1 MSKYNELY
9 NRIKKEITDG
19 QIDYGKKLPSVRKS
33 SELYGVS
40 RTTVQNA
47 YFALS
52 ADGYIIS
59 EPQSGYYV
67 SYKKKKKSTESK
79 AENTSD
85 KIKFDFTTDT
95 ADRDSFDFN
104 IWRRYIKSALRQDDK
119 LLSYSEAQ
127 GELLLREAIADYIRE
142 KRNVTAS
149 ADRIVI
155 GAGVQTLL
163 SVFCSLIDNR
173 GTVSFP
179 DQSFVQGASLFS
191 DYGFDVKYRN
201 KDADIIYVTPSKMT
215 RWGDVMPNK
224 RRVELVAYSAK
235 NKSLV
240 IEDDFESD
248 FLYNTKPTPSLHALS
263 GGSNVVYLG
272 SFSKLL
278 LPSIRIS
285 FMILTEELTEKY
297 RQNIFKFNQTAS
309 KTEQIALYKFINDG
323 HLKAQ
328 IRKTRRFY
336 TAKTK
341 LFAEKLKTEFPTAN
355 IEISENALQIIMKTD
370 FNKNTDTFLQNG
382 IKIFIDE
389 YKNGRIKLCLNTS
402 SISEKDFDSAVKSL
416 KKSLDC

>member
-9 NRIKKEITDG
+9 NSIKNEIITG
-19 QIDYGKKLPSVRKS
+19 QISYGKRLPSVRKA
-33 SELYGVS
+33 SELYSVS

-67 SYKKKKKSTESK
+67 SYKKQSKASQSK
-79 AENTSD
+79 AENS
-85 KIKFDFTTDT
+85 KSNILFDFTTDS
-95 ADRDSFDFN
+95 ADRESFDFN

-163 SVFCSLIDNR
+163 SVFCSLIDYR

-179 DQSFVQGASLFS
+179 DQSFIQGASLFS
-191 DYGFDVKYRN
+191 DYGFDVKYRY
-201 KDADIIYVTPSKMT
+201 KDADIIYVSPSKMT

-224 RRVELVAYSAK
+224 RRIELVAYSAQ
-235 NKSLV
+235 NNSLV

-285 FMILTEELTEKY
+285 FMVLTEELAEKY
-297 RQNIFKFNQTAS
+297 RKNIYKYNQTAS

-336 TAKTK
+336 TAKNK
-341 LFAEKLKTEFPTAN
+341 AFADMLKKEFPTAD
-355 IEISENALQIIMKTD
+355 IDISENALQIIMVTD
-370 FNKNTDTFLQNG
+370 FNKNEAAFEENS

-402 SISEKDFDSAVKSL
+402 SISEKSFNLAVKAL
-416 KKSLDC
+416 KKAII

>member
-9 NRIKKEITDG
+9 NRIKKEITDR
-19 QIDYGKKLPSVRKS
+19 QIDYGKKLPSVRKA

-67 SYKKKKKSTESK
+67 SYKKKKKSAESK

-179 DQSFVQGASLFS
+179 DRSFVQGASLFS

-224 RRVELVAYSAK
+224 RRVELVAHSAQ
-235 NKSLV
+235 NGSLV

-285 FMILTEELTEKY
+285 FMILTEELAEKY
-297 RQNIFKFNQTAS
+297 KQNIFKFNQTAS

-416 KKSLDC
+416 RKSLDY

>member
-19 QIDYGKKLPSVRKS
+19 QIDYGEKLPSVRKA
-33 SELYGVS
+33 SELYNVS

-67 SYKKKKKSTESK
+67 SYKKKKKTVESK
-79 AENTSD
+79 ADNSSNR
-85 KIKFDFTTDT
+85 IVFDFTTDT
-95 ADRDSFDFN
+95 ADRESFDFN

-179 DQSFVQGASLFS
+179 DTSFVQGASLFA
-191 DYGFDVKYRN
+191 DYGFEVKYRN
-201 KDADIIYVTPSKMT
+201 KNADIIYVTPSKMT

-224 RRVELVAYSAK
+224 RRVELVAHSAQ
-235 NKSLV
+235 NNSLV

-285 FMILTEELTEKY
+285 FMILTEELAEKY

-341 LFAEKLKTEFPTAN
+341 LFAEKLKAVFPDAE
-355 IEISENALQIIMKTD
+355 IEISENALQIIMKTN
-370 FNKNTDTFLQNG
+370 FEKNEDEFEKKG

-402 SISEKDFDSAVKSL
+402 SITEKNFDSAVKSL
-416 KKSLDC
+416 KSALI

>member
-9 NRIKKEITDG
+9 NRIKKEITDR
-19 QIDYGKKLPSVRKS
+19 QIDYGKKLPSVRKA

-67 SYKKKKKSTESK
+67 SYKKKKKSAESK

-179 DQSFVQGASLFS
+179 DRSFVQGASLFS

-201 KDADIIYVTPSKMT
+201 KDAYIIYVTPSKMT

-224 RRVELVAYSAK
+224 RRVELVAHSAQ
-235 NKSLV
+235 NGSLV

-285 FMILTEELTEKY
+285 FMILTEELAEKY
-297 RQNIFKFNQTAS
+297 KQNIFKFNQTAS

-416 KKSLDC
+416 KKSLDY

>member
-9 NRIKKEITDG
+9 NRIKKEIIDR
-19 QIDYGKKLPSVRKS
+19 QIDYGEKLPSVRKA
-33 SELYGVS
+33 SELYSVS
-40 RTTVQNA
+40 RTTIQNA

-59 EPQSGYYV
+59 EPQSGYFV
-67 SYKKKKKSTESK
+67 SYKKPRKTAENKSTDSK
-79 AENTSD
+79 NQ
-85 KIKFDFTTDT
+85 ILFDFTTDT

-163 SVFCSLIDNR
+163 AVFCSLIEPR

-179 DQSFVQGASLFS
+179 DSSFVQGASLFS
-191 DYGFDVKYRN
+191 DYGFDVKYRY

-224 RRVELVAYSAK
+224 RRIELVAHSAK
-235 NKSLV
+235 KNSLV

-248 FLYNTKPTPSLHALS
+248 FLYNTKPAPSLHALS
-263 GGSNVVYLG
+263 NGSNVVYLG

-285 FMILTEELTEKY
+285 FMILTEELAEKY
-297 RQNIFKFNQTAS
+297 KKNIFKFNQTAS

-323 HLKAQ
+323 HLKSQ

-341 LFAEKLKTEFPTAN
+341 AFADELKKEFEDAN
-355 IEISENALQIIMKTD
+355 IEISENALQIIMETD
-370 FNKNTDTFLQNG
+370 FDKQEEVFEQNA
-382 IKIFIDE
+382 IKVFIDE

-402 SISEKDFDSAVKSL
+402 SISENDFKNAVKAL
-416 KKSLDC
+416 KNALS

>member
-19 QIDYGKKLPSVRKS
+19 QIDYGKKLPSVRKA

-67 SYKKKKKSTESK
+67 SYKKKKKSAESK

-179 DQSFVQGASLFS
+179 DRSFVQGASLFS

-224 RRVELVAYSAK
+224 RRVELVAHSAQ
-235 NKSLV
+235 NGSLV

-285 FMILTEELTEKY
+285 FMILTEELAEKY
-297 RQNIFKFNQTAS
+297 KQNIFKFNQTAS

-328 IRKTRRFY
+328 IKKTRRFY

-341 LFAEKLKTEFPTAN
+341 LFAEKLETEFPTAN

-416 KKSLDC
+416 KKSLDY

>member
-19 QIDYGKKLPSVRKS
+19 QIDYGEKLPSVRKA
-33 SELYGVS
+33 SELYSVS

-79 AENTSD
+79 AENTAD

-104 IWRRYIKSALRQDDK
+104 IWRRYIKSALRQDDR

-163 SVFCSLIDNR
+163 AVFCSLIDNR

-179 DQSFVQGASLFS
+179 DRSFVQGASLFS

-224 RRVELVAYSAK
+224 RRVELVAHSAQ
-235 NKSLV
+235 NGSLV

-285 FMILTEELTEKY
+285 FMILTEELAEKY
-297 RQNIFKFNQTAS
+297 KQNIFKFNQTAS
-309 KTEQIALYKFINDG
+309 KTEQIALYKFINDR

-370 FNKNTDTFLQNG
+370 FNRNTDTFLQNG

-389 YKNGRIKLCLNTS
+389 YKNSRIKLCLNTS

-416 KKSLDC
+416 KKSLDY

>member
-9 NRIKKEITDG
+9 NHIKKEITDG
-19 QIDYGKKLPSVRKS
+19 QIDYGEKLPSVRKA
-33 SELYGVS
+33 SELYNVS

-67 SYKKKKKSTESK
+67 SYKKKKKSVESKTESNAK
-79 AENTSD
+79 
-85 KIKFDFTTDT
+85 KIAFDFTTDT
-95 ADRDSFDFN
+95 ADRESFDFN

-179 DQSFVQGASLFS
+179 DQSFVQGACLFA

-224 RRVELVAYSAK
+224 RRIELVAHSAQ
-235 NKSLV
+235 NGSLV

-285 FMILTEELTEKY
+285 FMILTEELAEKY
-297 RQNIFKFNQTAS
+297 RQNIFKYNQTAS
-309 KTEQIALYKFINDG
+309 KTEQIALCKFINDG
-323 HLKAQ
+323 HLKSQ

-341 LFAEKLKTEFPTAN
+341 LFAESLKSEFPTAD

-370 FNKNTDTFLQNG
+370 FNKNKETFKQHG
-382 IKIFIDE
+382 VKIFIDE
-389 YKNGRIKLCLNTS
+389 YKNNRIKLCLNTS
-402 SISEKDFDSAVKSL
+402 SINEKDFDSAVKAL
-416 KKSLDC
+416 KKALI

>member
-1 MSKYNELY
+1 M
-9 NRIKKEITDG
+9 
-19 QIDYGKKLPSVRKS
+19 
-33 SELYGVS
+33 
-40 RTTVQNA
+40 QNA

-67 SYKKKKKSTESK
+67 SYQKKKKSTESK
-79 AENTSD
+79 AENTAD

-104 IWRRYIKSALRQDDK
+104 IWRRYIKSALRQDDR

-163 SVFCSLIDNR
+163 AVFCSLIDNR

-179 DQSFVQGASLFS
+179 DRSFVQGASLFS

-224 RRVELVAYSAK
+224 RRVELVAHSAQ
-235 NKSLV
+235 NGSLV

-285 FMILTEELTEKY
+285 FMILTEELAEKY
-297 RQNIFKFNQTAS
+297 KQNIFKFNQTAS

-370 FNKNTDTFLQNG
+370 FNRNTDTFLQNG

-416 KKSLDC
+416 KKSLDY

>member
-9 NRIKKEITDG
+9 NRIKKEITG
-19 QIDYGKKLPSVRKS
+19 RQIDYGEKLPSVRKA

-67 SYKKKKKSTESK
+67 SYKKNKKSIENKSK
-79 AENTSD
+79 NAAD
-85 KIKFDFTTDT
+85 KIKFDFTTDK
-95 ADRDSFDFN
+95 ADRESFDFN

-163 SVFCSLIDNR
+163 SIFCSLIDNR

-179 DQSFVQGASLFS
+179 DKSFIQGASLFA
-191 DYGFDVKYRN
+191 DYGFDVKYRD

-224 RRVELVAYSAK
+224 RRIELVAHSAQ
-235 NKSLV
+235 NGSLV

-285 FMILTEELTEKY
+285 FMILTEELAEKY
-297 RQNIFKFNQTAS
+297 RNNIYKFNQTAS

-341 LFAEKLKTEFPTAN
+341 LFAEKLKSEFPAAD

-370 FNKNTDTFLQNG
+370 FDKNTDIFLQNG
-382 IKIFIDE
+382 IKIFIDD
-389 YKNGRIKLCLNTS
+389 YRNGRIKLCLNTS
-402 SISEKDFDSAVKSL
+402 SITEKNFDSAIKSL
-416 KKSLDC
+416 KKALN

>member
-9 NRIKKEITDG
+9 NSIKTEILTE
-19 QIDYGKKLPSVRKS
+19 QISYGKRLPSVRKA
-33 SELYGVS
+33 SELYNVS

-67 SYKKKKKSTESK
+67 SYKKQKKTSENKSKNNEK
-79 AENTSD
+79 
-85 KIKFDFTTDT
+85 KILFDFTTDS
-95 ADRDSFDFN
+95 ADRESFDFN

-142 KRNVTAS
+142 KRNVTTS

-163 SVFCSLIDNR
+163 SVFCSLIDKR
-173 GTVSFP
+173 ETVSFP
-179 DQSFVQGASLFS
+179 DQSFVQGAGMFA
-191 DYGFDVKYRN
+191 DYGFDVKYRY

-224 RRVELVAYSAK
+224 RRIELVAYSAQ
-235 NKSLV
+235 NGSLV

-263 GGSNVVYLG
+263 GGSNVIYLG

-285 FMILTEELTEKY
+285 FMVLTEELAEKY
-297 RQNIFKFNQTAS
+297 KNNIFRYNQTAS

-341 LFAEKLKTEFPTAN
+341 AFAERLKKEFPCAK
-355 IEISENALQIIMKTD
+355 IEISENALQIIMETD
-370 FNKNTDTFLQNG
+370 FCKSEKVFEENS

-389 YKNGRIKLCLNTS
+389 YQNGRIKLCLNTS
-402 SISEKDFDSAVKSL
+402 SIHEKDFDSAVKAL
-416 KKSLDC
+416 KKALIS

>member
-9 NRIKKEITDG
+9 NRIKKEITER
-19 QIDYGKKLPSVRKS
+19 QIDYGEKLPSVRKA
-33 SELYGVS
+33 SELYSVS

-67 SYKKKKKSTESK
+67 SYKKKKKQIENKS
-79 AENTSD
+79 ENTDD

-149 ADRIVI
+149 ADRIII

-163 SVFCSLIDNR
+163 AVFCSLIDKR

-179 DQSFVQGASLFS
+179 DRSFVQGASLFA

-224 RRVELVAYSAK
+224 RRIELVAHSAK
-235 NKSLV
+235 NGSLV

-248 FLYNTKPTPSLHALS
+248 FLYNTKPAPSLHALS
-263 GGSNVVYLG
+263 GGSNVIYLG

-285 FMILTEELTEKY
+285 FMILTEELAEKY

-341 LFAEKLKTEFPTAN
+341 SFAEKLKTEFPTAD

-370 FNKNTDTFLQNG
+370 FIENTDTFLQNG

-402 SISEKDFDSAVKSL
+402 SISEKDFESAVKSL
-416 KKSLDC
+416 KKALNH

>member
-19 QIDYGKKLPSVRKS
+19 QIDYGEKLPSVRKA
-33 SELYGVS
+33 SELYNVS

-67 SYKKKKKSTESK
+67 SYKKKKKTVESK
-79 AENTSD
+79 ADNSSNR
-85 KIKFDFTTDT
+85 IVFDFTTDT
-95 ADRDSFDFN
+95 ADRESFDFN

-179 DQSFVQGASLFS
+179 DTSFVQGASLFA
-191 DYGFDVKYRN
+191 DYGFEVKYRN
-201 KDADIIYVTPSKMT
+201 KNADIIYVTPSKMT

-224 RRVELVAYSAK
+224 RRVELVAHSAQ
-235 NKSLV
+235 NNSLV

-285 FMILTEELTEKY
+285 FMILTEELAEKY

-341 LFAEKLKTEFPTAN
+341 LFSEKLKAEFPDAE
-355 IEISENALQIIMKTD
+355 IEISENALQIIMKTN
-370 FNKNTDTFLQNG
+370 FEKNEDEFEKKG

-402 SISEKDFDSAVKSL
+402 SITEKNFDSAVKSL
-416 KKSLDC
+416 KAALI

>member
-9 NRIKKEITDG
+9 NSIKTEILTE
-19 QIDYGKKLPSVRKS
+19 QISYGKRLPSVRKA
-33 SELYGVS
+33 SELYNVS

-67 SYKKKKKSTESK
+67 SYKKQKKTAESK
-79 AENTSD
+79 SKNDER
-85 KIKFDFTTDT
+85 KILFDFTTDS
-95 ADRDSFDFN
+95 ADRESFDFN

-149 ADRIVI
+149 ANRIVI

-163 SVFCSLIDNR
+163 SVFCSLIDKR

-179 DQSFVQGASLFS
+179 DQSFVQGAGMFA
-191 DYGFDVKYRN
+191 DYGFDVKYRY

-224 RRVELVAYSAK
+224 RRIELVAYSAQ
-235 NKSLV
+235 NGSLV

-263 GGSNVVYLG
+263 GGSNVIYLG

-285 FMILTEELTEKY
+285 FMVLTEELAEKY
-297 RQNIFKFNQTAS
+297 KNNIFRYNQTAS

-341 LFAEKLKTEFPTAN
+341 AFAERLKKEFPCAK
-355 IEISENALQIIMKTD
+355 IEISENALQIIMETD
-370 FNKNTDTFLQNG
+370 FCKNEKVFEENS

-389 YKNGRIKLCLNTS
+389 YQNGRIKLCLNTS
-402 SISEKDFDSAVKSL
+402 SIHEKDFDSAVKAL
-416 KKSLDC
+416 KNALIS

>member
-19 QIDYGKKLPSVRKS
+19 QIDYGEKLPSVRKA
-33 SELYGVS
+33 SELYSVS

-67 SYKKKKKSTESK
+67 SYQKKKKSTESK
-79 AENTSD
+79 AENTAD

-95 ADRDSFDFN
+95 ADRNSFDFN
-104 IWRRYIKSALRQDDK
+104 IWRRYIKSALRQDDR

-179 DQSFVQGASLFS
+179 DRSFVQGASLFS

-224 RRVELVAYSAK
+224 RRVELVAHSAQ
-235 NKSLV
+235 NGSLV

-285 FMILTEELTEKY
+285 FMILTEELAEKY
-297 RQNIFKFNQTAS
+297 KQNIFKFNQTAS

-370 FNKNTDTFLQNG
+370 FNRNTDTFLQNG

-416 KKSLDC
+416 KKSLDY

>member
-67 SYKKKKKSTESK
+67 SYKKKKKSAESK
-79 AENTSD
+79 AENTAD

-163 SVFCSLIDNR
+163 AVFCSLIDNR

-179 DQSFVQGASLFS
+179 NRSFVQGASLFS

-224 RRVELVAYSAK
+224 RRVELVAHSAQ
-235 NKSLV
+235 NGSLV

-285 FMILTEELTEKY
+285 FMILTEELAEKY
-297 RQNIFKFNQTAS
+297 KQNIFKFNQTAS

-341 LFAEKLKTEFPTAN
+341 LFAEKLKTKFPTAN

-416 KKSLDC
+416 KKSLDY

>member
-1 MSKYNELY
+1 M
-9 NRIKKEITDG
+9 
-19 QIDYGKKLPSVRKS
+19 
-33 SELYGVS
+33 
-40 RTTVQNA
+40 
-47 YFALS
+47 
-52 ADGYIIS
+52 
-59 EPQSGYYV
+59 
-67 SYKKKKKSTESK
+67 
-79 AENTSD
+79 
-85 KIKFDFTTDT
+85 
-95 ADRDSFDFN
+95 
-104 IWRRYIKSALRQDDK
+104 
-119 LLSYSEAQ
+119 
-127 GELLLREAIADYIRE
+127 REAIADYIRE

-163 SVFCSLIDNR
+163 AVFCSLIDNR

-224 RRVELVAYSAK
+224 RRVELVAHSAQ
-235 NKSLV
+235 NGSLV

-285 FMILTEELTEKY
+285 FMILTEELAEKY
-297 RQNIFKFNQTAS
+297 KQNIFKLNQTAS

-416 KKSLDC
+416 KKSLNY

>member
-1 MSKYNELY
+1 MSKYNDLY
-9 NRIKKEITDG
+9 KKIKKEITDG
-19 QIDYGKKLPSVRKS
+19 QIDFGKKLPSVRKA

-67 SYKKKKKSTESK
+67 SYKKNKKTIENK
-79 AENTSD
+79 AESNTD
-85 KIKFDFTTDT
+85 KIAFDFTTDK

-163 SVFCSLIDNR
+163 SVLCSLIDER

-179 DQSFVQGASLFS
+179 DRSFIQGASLFA

-341 LFAEKLKTEFPTAN
+341 LFAEKLKSEFPTAD

-370 FNKNTDTFLQNG
+370 FDKNTDVFLHNG
-382 IKIFIDE
+382 IKVFIDE
-389 YKNGRIKLCLNTS
+389 YKNDRIKLCLNTS
-402 SISEKDFDSAVKSL
+402 SIAEKNFDLAVKSL
-416 KKSLDC
+416 KKALN

>member
-19 QIDYGKKLPSVRKS
+19 QIDYGKKLPSVRKA

-67 SYKKKKKSTESK
+67 SYKNKKKSAESK
-79 AENTSD
+79 AENTAD

-163 SVFCSLIDNR
+163 AVFCSLIDNR

-179 DQSFVQGASLFS
+179 DRSFVQGASLFS

-263 GGSNVVYLG
+263 GGINVVYLG

-285 FMILTEELTEKY
+285 FMILTEELAEKY
-297 RQNIFKFNQTAS
+297 KQNIFKFNQTAS

-416 KKSLDC
+416 KKSLDY

>member
-9 NRIKKEITDG
+9 NRIKKEITDR
-19 QIDYGKKLPSVRKS
+19 QIDYGKKLPSVRKA

-67 SYKKKKKSTESK
+67 SYKKKKKSAESK
-79 AENTSD
+79 AENTAD

-179 DQSFVQGASLFS
+179 DRSFVQGASLFS

-224 RRVELVAYSAK
+224 RRVELVAHSAQ
-235 NKSLV
+235 NGSLV

-285 FMILTEELTEKY
+285 FMILTEELAEKY
-297 RQNIFKFNQTAS
+297 KQNIFKFNQTAS

-355 IEISENALQIIMKTD
+355 IEISENALQIKTMP
-370 FNKNTDTFLQNG
+370 KHIIHLR
-382 IKIFIDE
+382 K
-389 YKNGRIKLCLNTS
+389 RL
-402 SISEKDFDSAVKSL
+402 
-416 KKSLDC
+416 

>member
-19 QIDYGKKLPSVRKS
+19 QIDYGEKLPSVRKA
-33 SELYGVS
+33 SELYSVS

-67 SYKKKKKSTESK
+67 SYKKKKKSTERK
-79 AENTSD
+79 AENTAD

-104 IWRRYIKSALRQDDK
+104 IWRRYIKSALRLDDR

-179 DQSFVQGASLFS
+179 DRSFVQGASLFS

-224 RRVELVAYSAK
+224 RRVELVAHSAQ
-235 NKSLV
+235 NGSLV

-285 FMILTEELTEKY
+285 FMILTEELAEKY
-297 RQNIFKFNQTAS
+297 KQNIFKFNQTAS

-370 FNKNTDTFLQNG
+370 FNRNTDTFLQNG

-416 KKSLDC
+416 KKSLDY

>member
-19 QIDYGKKLPSVRKS
+19 QIDYGKKLPSVRKA

-67 SYKKKKKSTESK
+67 SYKNKKKSAESK
-79 AENTSD
+79 AENTAD

-163 SVFCSLIDNR
+163 AVFCSLIDNR

-179 DQSFVQGASLFS
+179 DRSFVQGASLFS

-201 KDADIIYVTPSKMT
+201 KAADIIYVTPSKMT

-285 FMILTEELTEKY
+285 FMILTEELAEKY
-297 RQNIFKFNQTAS
+297 KQNIFKFNQTAS

-416 KKSLDC
+416 KKSLDY

>member
-9 NRIKKEITDG
+9 NRIKKEITDR
-19 QIDYGKKLPSVRKS
+19 QIDYGEKLPSVRKA
-33 SELYGVS
+33 SEIYGVS

-67 SYKKKKKSTESK
+67 SYRAKKKSSENK
-79 AENTSD
+79 AKDDTD
-85 KIKFDFTTDT
+85 KILFDFTTDT

-119 LLSYSEAQ
+119 LLSYGEAQ
-127 GELLLREAIADYIRE
+127 GELLLREAIADYVRE

-179 DQSFVQGASLFS
+179 DKSFVQGASLFA

-201 KDADIIYVTPSKMT
+201 KDARIIYVTPSKMT

-224 RRVELVAYSAK
+224 RRIELVAHSAE
-235 NKSLV
+235 NGSLV

-248 FLYNTKPTPSLHALS
+248 FLYNTKPAPSLHALS

-285 FMILTEELTEKY
+285 FMILTEKLAEKY
-297 RQNIFKFNQTAS
+297 RQNIYKFNQTAS

-341 LFAEKLKTEFPTAN
+341 LFAEKLKTEFPSSS
-355 IEISENALQIIMKTD
+355 IEISENALQIIMKTNFD
-370 FNKNTDTFLQNG
+370 KNTDAFLKNG

-402 SISEKDFDSAVKSL
+402 SISEKDFDFAVKLL
-416 KKSLDC
+416 KKALI

>member
-19 QIDYGKKLPSVRKS
+19 QIDYGEKLPSVRKA
-33 SELYGVS
+33 SELYSVS

-67 SYKKKKKSTESK
+67 SYQKKKKSTESK
-79 AENTSD
+79 AENTAD

-95 ADRDSFDFN
+95 ADRNSFDFN
-104 IWRRYIKSALRQDDK
+104 IWRRYIKSALRQDDR

-163 SVFCSLIDNR
+163 AVFCSLIDNR

-179 DQSFVQGASLFS
+179 DRSFVQGASLFS

-224 RRVELVAYSAK
+224 RRVELVAHSAQ
-235 NKSLV
+235 NGSLV

-285 FMILTEELTEKY
+285 FMILTEELAEKY
-297 RQNIFKFNQTAS
+297 KQNIFKFNQTAS

-341 LFAEKLKTEFPTAN
+341 LFTEKLKTEFPTAN

-370 FNKNTDTFLQNG
+370 FNRNTDTFLQNG

-416 KKSLDC
+416 KKSLDY

>member
-9 NRIKKEITDG
+9 NSIKTEILTE
-19 QIDYGKKLPSVRKS
+19 QISYGKRLPSVRKA
-33 SELYGVS
+33 SELYNVS

-67 SYKKKKKSTESK
+67 SYKKQKKTSENKSKNNEK
-79 AENTSD
+79 
-85 KIKFDFTTDT
+85 KILFDFTTDS
-95 ADRDSFDFN
+95 ADRESFDFN

-142 KRNVTAS
+142 KRNVTTS

-163 SVFCSLIDNR
+163 SVFCSLIDKR
-173 GTVSFP
+173 ETVSFP
-179 DQSFVQGASLFS
+179 DQSFVQGAGMFA
-191 DYGFDVKYRN
+191 DYGFDVKYRY

-224 RRVELVAYSAK
+224 RRIELVAYSAQ
-235 NKSLV
+235 NGSLV

-263 GGSNVVYLG
+263 GGSNVIYLG

-285 FMILTEELTEKY
+285 FMVLTEELAEKY
-297 RQNIFKFNQTAS
+297 KNNIFRYNQTAS

-341 LFAEKLKTEFPTAN
+341 AFAERLKKEFPCAK
-355 IEISENALQIIMKTD
+355 IEISENALQIIMETD
-370 FNKNTDTFLQNG
+370 FCKNEKIFEENS

-389 YKNGRIKLCLNTS
+389 YQNNRIKLCLNTS
-402 SISEKDFDSAVKSL
+402 SINEKDFDSAVKAL
-416 KKSLDC
+416 KNALIS

>member
-19 QIDYGKKLPSVRKS
+19 QIDYGKKLPSVRKA

-67 SYKKKKKSTESK
+67 SYKKKKKSAESK
-79 AENTSD
+79 AENTAD
-85 KIKFDFTTDT
+85 KIKFDFTSDT

-224 RRVELVAYSAK
+224 RRVELVAHSAQ
-235 NKSLV
+235 NSSLV

-285 FMILTEELTEKY
+285 FMILTEELAEKY
-297 RQNIFKFNQTAS
+297 KQNIFKFNQTAS

-341 LFAEKLKTEFPTAN
+341 LFAKKLKTEFPTAN
-355 IEISENALQIIMKTD
+355 IEISENALQIIMKAD
-370 FNKNTDTFLQNG
+370 FNRNTDTFLQNG

-416 KKSLDC
+416 KKSLDY

>member
-19 QIDYGKKLPSVRKS
+19 QIDYGEKLPSVRKA
-33 SELYGVS
+33 SELYSVS

-79 AENTSD
+79 AENTAD

-104 IWRRYIKSALRQDDK
+104 IWRRYIKSALRQDDR

-163 SVFCSLIDNR
+163 AVFCSLIDNR

-179 DQSFVQGASLFS
+179 DRSFVQGASLFS
-191 DYGFDVKYRN
+191 DYGFDVKYSN
-201 KDADIIYVTPSKMT
+201 KDADKIYVTPSKMT

-224 RRVELVAYSAK
+224 RRVELVAHSAQ
-235 NKSLV
+235 NGSLV

-285 FMILTEELTEKY
+285 FMILTEELAEKY
-297 RQNIFKFNQTAS
+297 KQNIFKFNQTAS

-370 FNKNTDTFLQNG
+370 FNRNTDTFLQNG

-416 KKSLDC
+416 KKSLDY

>member
-9 NRIKKEITDG
+9 NNIKNEIISN
-19 QIDYGKKLPSVRKS
+19 QIGLGKKLPSIRKA
-33 SELYGVS
+33 SELYRVS

-47 YFALS
+47 YFALA

-67 SYKKKKKSTESK
+67 SYKAQKK
-79 AENTSD
+79 NDSD
-85 KIKFDFTTDT
+85 KKQDNKIQIKFDFTTDT
-95 ADRDSFDFN
+95 ADKESFDFN
-104 IWRRYIKSALRQDDK
+104 IWRRYIKSALRQDDR
-119 LLSYSEAQ
+119 LLSYSEPQ
-127 GELLLREAIADYIRE
+127 GELLLREAVADYIRE

-163 SVFCSLIDNR
+163 SVFCSLIDER
-173 GTVSFP
+173 KTVSFP
-179 DQSFVQGASLFS
+179 DKSFIQGASLFA
-191 DYGFDVKYRN
+191 DYGFDVQYRY

-224 RRVELVAYSAK
+224 RRVELISYSSK
-235 NKSLV
+235 NHSLV

-285 FMILTEELTEKY
+285 FMVLTEELAEKY
-297 RQNIFKFNQTAS
+297 RNNIFKYNQTAS

-336 TAKTK
+336 TSKTK
-341 LFAEKLKTEFPTAN
+341 HFAELLQKEFPKAVVD
-355 IEISENALQIIMKTD
+355 ISENALQIIMEAS
-370 FNKNTDTFLQNG
+370 FNKSTDCFANNG
-382 IKIFIDE
+382 IKVFIDE
-389 YKNGRIKLCLNTS
+389 YTNGKIRLCLNTS
-402 SISEKDFDSAVKSL
+402 SVCEDDYSCAVDAL
-416 KKSLDC
+416 KKAFS

>member
-19 QIDYGKKLPSVRKS
+19 QIDYGEKLPSVRKA
-33 SELYGVS
+33 SELYSVS

-79 AENTSD
+79 AENTDD

-104 IWRRYIKSALRQDDK
+104 IWRRYIKSALRQDDR

-149 ADRIVI
+149 ADRIII

-163 SVFCSLIDNR
+163 AVFCSLIDNR

-179 DQSFVQGASLFS
+179 DRSFVQGASLFS

-224 RRVELVAYSAK
+224 RRVELVAHSAQ
-235 NKSLV
+235 NGSLV

-285 FMILTEELTEKY
+285 FMILTEELAEKY
-297 RQNIFKFNQTAS
+297 KQNIFKFNQTAS

-370 FNKNTDTFLQNG
+370 FNRNTDTFLQNG

-416 KKSLDC
+416 KKSLDY

>member
-9 NRIKKEITDG
+9 NKIKKEITDG
-19 QIDYGKKLPSVRKS
+19 QLAYGKKLPSIRMASK
-33 SELYGVS
+33 LYSVS

-67 SYKKKKKSTESK
+67 SYKKPKKTAESK
-79 AENTSD
+79 ETINRN
-85 KIKFDFTTDT
+85 KILFDFTTDT
-95 ADRDSFDFN
+95 ADKDSFDFN

-119 LLSYSEAQ
+119 LLSYSEPQ
-127 GELLLREAIADYIRE
+127 GELQLREAIADYIRE

-163 SVFCSLIDNR
+163 SVFCSLIEDK

-179 DQSFVQGASLFS
+179 DSSFTQGACLFA
-191 DYGFDVKYRN
+191 DYGFNVKYRY

-224 RRVELVAYSAK
+224 RRIELVRHSAK
-235 NKSLV
+235 NGSLV

-248 FLYNTKPTPSLHALS
+248 FLYNTKPAPSLHALS
-263 GGSNVVYLG
+263 NGSNVIYLG

-285 FMILTEELTEKY
+285 FMILTDELTEKY
-297 RQNIFKFNQTAS
+297 RKNIFKFNQTAS

-323 HLKAQ
+323 HLKSQ

-341 LFAEKLKTEFPTAN
+341 LFADRLKNEIPNAN
-355 IEISENALQIIMKTD
+355 IEISENALQIIMETNFSKSRSA
-370 FNKNTDTFLQNG
+370 FEESSVKV
-382 IKIFIDE
+382 FIDD
-389 YKNGRIKLCLNTS
+389 YNNGRIKLCLNTS
-402 SISEKDFDSAVKSL
+402 SIGEKEFDFAL
-416 KKSLDC
+416 KALKNVLSN

>member
-33 SELYGVS
+33 SELYSVS

-79 AENTSD
+79 AENTAD

-104 IWRRYIKSALRQDDK
+104 IWRRYIKSALRQDDR

-179 DQSFVQGASLFS
+179 DRSFVQGASLFS

-224 RRVELVAYSAK
+224 RRVELVAHSAQ
-235 NKSLV
+235 NGSLV

-285 FMILTEELTEKY
+285 FMILTEELAEKY
-297 RQNIFKFNQTAS
+297 KQNIFKFNQTAS

-370 FNKNTDTFLQNG
+370 FNRNTDTFLQNG

-416 KKSLDC
+416 KKSLDY

>member
-1 MSKYNELY
+1 VLY
-9 NRIKKEITDG
+9 N
-19 QIDYGKKLPSVRKS
+19 
-33 SELYGVS
+33 VS

-47 YFALS
+47 YFTLA

-67 SYKKKKKSTESK
+67 SYKERKETD
-79 AENTSD
+79 SD
-85 KIKFDFTTDT
+85 KRNGKAARILFDFTTDT
-95 ADRDSFDFN
+95 ADRESFDFN
-104 IWRRYIKSALRQDDK
+104 IWRRYVKSALRQDEK
-119 LLSYSEAQ
+119 LLSYSEPQ
-127 GELLLREAIADYIRE
+127 GELLLREAVADYIRE

-149 ADRIVI
+149 ADRIII

-163 SVFCSLIDNR
+163 SVFCSLIDER
-173 GTVSFP
+173 TTVSFP
-179 DQSFVQGASLFS
+179 DKSFIQGASLFA
-191 DYGFDVKYRN
+191 DYGFDVHYRY

-215 RWGDVMPNK
+215 RRGNVMPNR
-224 RRVELVAYSAK
+224 RRVELIEHASK
-235 NKSLV
+235 NHSLI

-285 FMILTEELTEKY
+285 FMVLTEELAEKY
-297 RQNIFKFNQTAS
+297 KSNMFKYNQTAS

-336 TAKTK
+336 TSKTK
-341 LFAEKLKTEFPTAN
+341 HFAELLKQAFPNAAV
-355 IEISENALQIIMKTD
+355 EISENALQIIMETD
-370 FNKNTDTFLQNG
+370 FRKSTDCFHNNG
-382 IKIFIDE
+382 IKIFIDAVT
-389 YKNGRIKLCLNTS
+389 NGKIKLCLNTS
-402 SISEKDFDSAVKSL
+402 SVCESDYERAIYAL
-416 KKSLDC
+416 KAAIL

>member
-19 QIDYGKKLPSVRKS
+19 QIDYGKKLPSVRKA

-67 SYKKKKKSTESK
+67 SYKKKKKSAESK
-79 AENTSD
+79 AENTAD

-104 IWRRYIKSALRQDDK
+104 IWRRYIKSALRQDDR

-179 DQSFVQGASLFS
+179 DRSFVQGASLFS

-224 RRVELVAYSAK
+224 RRVELVAHSAQK
-235 NKSLV
+235 GSLV

-285 FMILTEELTEKY
+285 FMILTEELAEKY
-297 RQNIFKFNQTAS
+297 KQNIFKFNQTAS

-370 FNKNTDTFLQNG
+370 FNRNTDTFLQNG

-416 KKSLDC
+416 KKSLNY

>member
-19 QIDYGKKLPSVRKS
+19 QIDYGEKLPSVRKA
-33 SELYGVS
+33 SELYSVS

-79 AENTSD
+79 AENTAD

-95 ADRDSFDFN
+95 ADRNSFDFN
-104 IWRRYIKSALRQDDK
+104 IWRRYIKSALRQDDR

-163 SVFCSLIDNR
+163 AVFCSLIDNR

-179 DQSFVQGASLFS
+179 DRSFVQGASLFS

-224 RRVELVAYSAK
+224 RRVELVAHSAQ
-235 NKSLV
+235 NGSLV

-285 FMILTEELTEKY
+285 FMILTEELAEKY
-297 RQNIFKFNQTAS
+297 KQNIFKFNQTAS

-370 FNKNTDTFLQNG
+370 FNRNTDTFLQNG

-402 SISEKDFDSAVKSL
+402 SISEKDFDSALKSL
-416 KKSLDC
+416 KKSLDY